1 MIPHDWGDDEE
12 EAAPRRFRG
21 LLGALA
27 TRRFLLTAVAIALL
41 LVGGGV
47 AWEGL
52 GHDVDL
58 YGVYDGDTL
67 EMTPH
72 DCLLSHIGV
81 ACPVQRMRLYGV
93 DAFESAQTCRDAED
107 RVWECGAVATARMR
121 ALVARSGFSCNV
133 DTEFVDRHAREFAVC
148 TVDGKDVG
156 AMMVEEGLAFYY
168 GRGVQYLPI
177 EAEAKRLKRGAWA
190 GNFVRPQYF
199 RQGAD

>member
-21 LLGALA
+21 LPRALV

-81 ACPVQRMRLYGV
+81 ACPTQRMRLYGV
-93 DAFESAQTCRDAED
+93 DAKDVLYTPYPAALALKGTIPRRVSSGDVGDTDVYGAQQHAPMLDS
-107 RVWECGAVATARMR
+107 WPTARNR
-121 ALVARSGFSCNV
+121 RSTSRSN
-133 DTEFVDRHAREFAVC
+133 
-148 TVDGKDVG
+148 
-156 AMMVEEGLAFYY
+156 
-168 GRGVQYLPI
+168 I
-177 EAEAKRLKRGAWA
+177 
-190 GNFVRPQYF
+190 
-199 RQGAD
+199 